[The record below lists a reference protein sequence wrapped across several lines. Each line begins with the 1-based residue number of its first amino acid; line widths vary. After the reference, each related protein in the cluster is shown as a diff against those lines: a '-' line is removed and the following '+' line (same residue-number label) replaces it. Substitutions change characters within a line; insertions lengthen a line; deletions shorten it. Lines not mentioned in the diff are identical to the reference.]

1 MLLLH
6 NVSQLITVT
15 AGPQRGHA
23 LGTLGM
29 IADGAVAIEGEKI
42 LAVGT
47 GKELLGLYPNAEL
60 LDAHGG
66 AVLPGFVDP
75 HTHLVWAGN
84 RAAEFEMRLEG
95 KTYMEIM
102 AAGGGIA
109 STVAATRAANL
120 DELIAQSHQRAL
132 NAFRHGSTT
141 IEVKTGYGLDLET
154 EYKQLEAILEMNK
167 LGPYELVPTYMGAH
181 AIPAEFKG
189 DTSGYVRFLVAEAL
203 PELSTWWQAHAPNQ
217 ALPFVDVFC
226 EEGVF
231 DLEQTREVL
240 QMAKYL
246 GFPLKLHA
254 DEFVNLGGA
263 VLAAELGAASAD
275 HLVKTSPADI
285 RALAATETVAV
296 SLPGTPFG
304 LAQNE
309 YTPAR
314 EIIAADGYLAL
325 ATDLNPGT
333 TWNESMQ
340 MIQAIAC
347 RYMKLTPAQALAAS
361 TINAAKA
368 LNREAVIGSLTPGKQ
383 ADLLILSTPD
393 YRDLSY
399 RYGTNHVRMVIKKG
413 QVFPVSGRI

>member
-1 MLLLH
+1 MIIIH
-6 NVSQLITVT
+6 NTSQVLPLTS
-15 AGPQRGHA
+15 AAQRGHA
-23 LGTLGM
+23 LGTLNQLEH
-29 IADGAVAIEGEKI
+29 GAVAIEGEKI

-47 GKELLGLYPNAEL
+47 GIELLGLYPNAEL
-60 LDAHGG
+60 LDAQGM
-66 AVLPGFVDP
+66 AVVPGFVDP

-84 RAAEFEMRLEG
+84 RAAEFEMRLQG

-109 STVAATRAANL
+109 STVAATRKASL

-132 NAFRHGSTT
+132 SAFWHGSTT
-141 IEVKTGYGLDLET
+141 IEVKTGYGLNLET

-181 AIPAEFKG
+181 AIPAEFKD
-189 DTSGYVRFLVAEAL
+189 DTKGYVNFLVSEAL
-203 PELSTWWQAHAPNQ
+203 PALSTWWPAHAPDQ

-226 EEGVF
+226 EVGVF
-231 DLEQTREVL
+231 DLEQTREIL
-240 QMAKYL
+240 QAAKSL

-263 VLAAELGAASAD
+263 ALAAELGAASAD

-285 RALAATETVAV
+285 KALAATETVAV

-304 LAQNE
+304 LAQSE

-314 EIIAADGYLAL
+314 EIIAADGFLAL

-347 RYMKLTPAQALAAS
+347 RYMKLTPAQALVAS
-361 TINAAKA
+361 TINSAKA
-368 LNREAVIGSLTPGKQ
+368 LNRDAMLGSLTHGKQ

-399 RYGTNHVRMVIKKG
+399 RYGTNQVRMVIKKG
-413 QVFPVSGRI
+413 QVFPVSARI